1 MKKFS
6 TTQRL
11 RLHEKGEYILENIKH
26 CENMV
31 QTAKDQLAMENIHD
45 FRNME
50 KHATHN
56 LEIANKM
63 QVRFQERYNKLML
76 NLQF

>member
-31 QTAKDQLAMENIHD
+31 QTAKDQLD
-45 FRNME
+45 SPFRGFQGIQE
-50 KHATHN
+50 HATHN

-63 QVRFQERYNKLML
+63 QIRFQERYNKLML
-76 NLQF
+76 TIQF